1 MKVFII
7 YMIIGMVIIVAQEII
22 VDSALYGIRNFKTV
36 FRHSRNVFK
45 TEMWKLNTIEKVI
58 SYTVLALFILAW
70 PIMVIC
76 TIIRDIRIIKS
87 GRLITLEQ
95 ILSEE
100 QDES

>member
-22 VDSALYGIRNFKTV
+22 IDSVLYGIRNFKTV
-36 FRHSRNVFK
+36 FRYTRNVFK

-58 SYTVLALFILAW
+58 TYIVLALWFLVW
-70 PIMVIC
+70 PTMIIWI
-76 TIIRDIRIIKS
+76 IIRDIRIIKS
-87 GRLITLEQ
+87 GNLITLEQ